1 MEKMARALAHK
12 FARELNYDEE
22 KEQVIAYG
30 LIAIIQTA
38 VTVILSLILGFVVGA
53 PVEAM
58 ILCFSVSLLR
68 RYTGGAHVGYIELCT
83 SIGIIYCTVFSYVSR
98 HIVSQVLSPLWVIGI
113 SVLVYFLSYLAA
125 YLLVPVD
132 SPRKPIRSEE
142 KKKKMRKGTFYT
154 LAIYSLISVI
164 FLVFS
169 FQSDRMKS
177 YQVSLLF
184 GVAWQVFTLT
194 KAGVHFLDGV
204 NTLYEKISSILKGGA
219 ST

>member
-1 MEKMARALAHK
+1 
-12 FARELNYDEE
+12 
-22 KEQVIAYG
+22 
-30 LIAIIQTA
+30 
-38 VTVILSLILGFVVGA
+38 
-53 PVEAM
+53 
-58 ILCFSVSLLR
+58 
-68 RYTGGAHVGYIELCT
+68 
-83 SIGIIYCTVFSYVSR
+83 
-98 HIVSQVLSPLWVIGI
+98 
-113 SVLVYFLSYLAA
+113 
-125 YLLVPVD
+125 
-132 SPRKPIRSEE
+132 
-142 KKKKMRKGTFYT
+142 MRKGTFYT